1 MNRSIFGASVAAAI
15 ASLTAACG
23 SDPGTGADINT
34 ANPGDAGGGG
44 TIDASSGI
52 DAGTPV
58 FEAGQ
63 PETSTVVNPNCTSG
77 GNDADGDGFTEAQ
90 GDCNDCDKN
99 VNPGAYDFPG
109 NAFDEDCSGKP
120 AESAEAECD
129 KGLDIASTAAEDAA
143 RAIGLCKFSGPDK
156 RDWGVLE
163 ARFTTAD
170 GAGALDSP
178 LQVGLLPKFGA
189 ASPRAGVTILALS
202 SGVARAP
209 DQPDYTRSLSDGFGG
224 SGHAAPNGFPKQ
236 SSVCPPTVFDAA
248 SRRVFNQAALEIK
261 VRVPTNA
268 FSLGFDSI
276 FYSYEYPDY
285 ICQPFNDFFI
295 TLVEPHDSG
304 DGNIVFDSN
313 SDPIG
318 VNNGLLAVCD
328 PTLQDPAAAK
338 KFECKQGTTLLNGT
352 GFAAGEYSQRG
363 LFGESVGEGGAS
375 TGWLSTVAPIKAGS
389 VVTLR
394 FAVWDTA
401 DTDMDST
408 VLIDRF
414 IWSIEQPTTATTKPT
429 PELL

>member
-1 MNRSIFGASVAAAI
+1 
-15 ASLTAACG
+15 
-23 SDPGTGADINT
+23 
-34 ANPGDAGGGG
+34 
-44 TIDASSGI
+44 
-52 DAGTPV
+52 
-58 FEAGQ
+58 
-63 PETSTVVNPNCTSG
+63 
-77 GNDADGDGFTEAQ
+77 
-90 GDCNDCDKN
+90 
-99 VNPGAYDFPG
+99 
-109 NAFDEDCSGKP
+109 
-120 AESAEAECD
+120 
-129 KGLDIASTAAEDAA
+129 
-143 RAIGLCKFSGPDK
+143 
-156 RDWGVLE
+156 
-163 ARFTTAD
+163 
-170 GAGALDSP
+170 
-178 LQVGLLPKFGA
+178 VGLLPKFGA
-189 ASPRAGVTILALS
+189 ASPRAGATILALS

-209 DQPDYTRSLSDGFGG
+209 DQPDYTRSLSDGFGA
-224 SGHAAPNGFPKQ
+224 SGHAAPSGFPKQ
-236 SSVCPPTVFDAA
+236 SSVCPPTLFDAA
-248 SRRVFNQAALEIK
+248 SRRVFNQAALEVK

-328 PTLQDPAAAK
+328 PTLQEPTAPK
-338 KFECKQGTTLLNGT
+338 TFECKQGTTLLKGT

-363 LFGESVGEGGAS
+363 LFGESEGEGGAS
-375 TGWLSTVAPIKAGS
+375 TGGLSTVAPIKAGS
-389 VVTLR
+389 VITLR

-401 DTDMDST
+401 DPSMDST